1 MGRKRLRSLLTMVMI
16 TLLAVPAV
24 AQAKVGATCATG
36 MCPLG
41 DETNLTPVIIVLL
54 IAVVAI
60 VLLLVLSKL
69 KKKK

>member
-1 MGRKRLRSLLTMVMI
+1 MGRKRARSLLTMVMI

-24 AQAKVGATCATG
+24 VQAKVGATCAAG

-41 DETNLTPVIIVLL
+41 DESNLTPVIIVLL

-60 VLLLVLSKL
+60 VLLLMVSKL